1 MAKFTLDLAH
11 VKALLDPPSA
21 TPPDW
26 VPFVSGIDPD
36 VRWFIAS
43 EKKDPARK
51 TGVYNLASWTEE
63 VAKPLAAVLAGPL
76 RMTTTSIDI
85 VGNKAITEA
94 YGEATQ
100 VNGRPYNNRYA
111 WFLVFSEETGK
122 VVEIREY
129 CDTALLQEIGETNP
143 TPPSK

>member
-51 TGVYNLASWTEE
+51 TGVYVRLSRSSLGN
-63 VAKPLAAVLAGPL
+63 VLIGAPRTSRAGRRRWP
-76 RMTTTSIDI
+76 
-85 VGNKAITEA
+85 NH
-94 YGEATQ
+94 
-100 VNGRPYNNRYA
+100 
-111 WFLVFSEETGK
+111 
-122 VVEIREY
+122 
-129 CDTALLQEIGETNP
+129 
-143 TPPSK
+143 